1 MTSFD
6 DRGYLQPAVRKDK
19 TAPSRAFQKRSTE
32 LRCEPLRGYRK
43 QEATPTGCCPFV
55 VCLLLLLL
63 LVLLVLRLDVAVAH
77 CCLLLFS
84 FAAFLFAFNDNA
96 TALCVYATATA
107 NPAAPFGP
115 SSRILGLIPLAKRP
129 DTLSTRP
136 PFVIRSTTI
145 MVCISRSSGGH
156 KGVSGCR
163 RTMGGVGG
171 AASQSRMP
179 HHCQCIKC

>member
-1 MTSFD
+1 MSRRLDPYFMTSFD

-96 TALCVYATATA
+96 TALCVYATA
-107 NPAAPFGP
+107 NPPA
-115 SSRILGLIPLAKRP
+115 SSLSPHRASSGSFHWPKGLIPSP
-129 DTLSTRP
+129 PGHLS
-136 PFVIRSTTI
+136 
-145 MVCISRSSGGH
+145 SS
-156 KGVSGCR
+156 
-163 RTMGGVGG
+163 
-171 AASQSRMP
+171 AQP
-179 HHCQCIKC
+179 Q